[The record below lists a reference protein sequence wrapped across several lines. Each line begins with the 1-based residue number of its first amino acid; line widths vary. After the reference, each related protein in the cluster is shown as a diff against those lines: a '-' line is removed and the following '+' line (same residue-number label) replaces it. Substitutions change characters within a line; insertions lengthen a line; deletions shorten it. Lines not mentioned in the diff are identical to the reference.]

1 MKPLRESFAQPVKH
15 HNTFS
20 STEKKFFWEPSL
32 FLWKSA
38 SETVYFI
45 RGRLKS
51 FETEKF
57 DETNFQID
65 VIALWATFPRTFIT
79 IASASNWRNLPSY
92 SFPVIAFFNEEVTVC
107 INEEDL
113 GAINEA
119 ALSAIIAPKKEH
131 VLVFHLHHQ

>member
-1 MKPLRESFAQPVKH
+1 MKPLCESFAQPVKH

-20 STEKKFFWEPSL
+20 STEKKCFWEPSL

-38 SETVYFI
+38 SEMVYFV

-57 DETNFQID
+57 DETNFEID
-65 VIALWATFPRTFIT
+65 VIALRATFHRTFIT
-79 IASASNWRNLPSY
+79 IASASNWRNLASY
-92 SFPVIAFFNEEVTVC
+92 SLPVIAFFNEEVTVC

-119 ALSAIIAPKKEH
+119 ALSAIIAPKKE
-131 VLVFHLHHQ
+131 LPCFYCFMF